1 MPFCPPTLLRPA
13 KSNLP
18 ETHLRSGQAGDS
30 GVAVCDALEAATD
43 RCHEIFVYSAQQHAD
58 VPLSDYLSEWAVCQA
73 EGGRAPIAGRLLLRD
88 RENRIVVLSPHAL
101 LSCASLLFPVTVYF
115 AV

>member
-1 MPFCPPTLLRPA
+1 MRVRRRTTNP
-13 KSNLP
+13 
-18 ETHLRSGQAGDS
+18 AGDDEPK
-30 GVAVCDALEAATD
+30 GGPYRICA
-43 RCHEIFVYSAQQHAD
+43 YSAQQHAA